1 MWTRTL
7 VITFMAIGFTAC
19 VSNLESKKTPGAD
32 LSSLKTFYVQRPAG
46 EGRGVER
53 LITDRLIQMGL
64 VASYGSD
71 GPATPVDAIVT
82 YKDQWW
88 WDLSWYMIQL
98 DVQIRDAQTTMILA
112 NGQSIRSSLV
122 RKSSD
127 EMVDE
132 VLTELFKGTR
142 R

>member
-1 MWTRTL
+1 MWIRNLT
-7 VITFMAIGFTAC
+7 ITFIALGFTAC
-19 VSNLESKKTPGAD
+19 VSNLEARKTPGAD
-32 LSSLKTFYVQRPAG
+32 LSNLKTFYVQRLAG

-53 LITDRLIQMGL
+53 LITDRLIQMGF

-71 GPATPVDAIVT
+71 GPANPVDAIVT

-98 DVQIRDAQTTMILA
+98 DVQIRDAQTTLILA

-132 VLTELFKGTR
+132 VLTELFRGTR